1 METQTKNWT
10 ANIKMHYKSFMTIPF
25 IKMHSLGNDFVILDQ
40 RAQIYDYSPDMI
52 QKISD
57 RRLGVGCDQLII
69 LQSKTHPDA
78 DVFIRIFNADGQEVG
93 ACGNA
98 TRCIGALLSQENN
111 RPCHKVETQAGIL
124 ATETNASHQ
133 VTVDLGRPQFNWDKI
148 PLAQE
153 VDPLHLPLQFES
165 LKDPVAL
172 SVGNPHLVFFVYD
185 VDSIDLLHVGQSLTH
200 HPLFPEGINIEIIEK
215 IDDQTLKMRV
225 YERGAGITPACGT
238 GAAASVIA
246 AQKRGIVTKS
256 AITVLL
262 DGGTLKVDYQDTVK
276 ITGHVSLVFQ
286 GHLDTSFLQS

>member
-1 METQTKNWT
+1 MD
-10 ANIKMHYKSFMTIPF
+10 YKKSMTIPF
-25 IKMHSLGNDFVILDQ
+25 IKMHGLGNDFVILDQ
-40 RAQIYDYSPDMI
+40 RAQIHSYSPDMI

-69 LQSKTHPDA
+69 LTSSRAPDA

-98 TRCIGALLSQENN
+98 TRCIGALLSQEDN
-111 RPCHKVETQAGIL
+111 RPCHKVETQVGIL
-124 ATETNASHQ
+124 TTETKAPNQ
-133 VTVDLGRPQFNWDKI
+133 VTLDLGHPQFDWDKI

-185 VDSIDLLHVGQSLTH
+185 VDSIDLLHVGQRLTH
-200 HPLFPEGINIEIIEK
+200 HPLFPEGINVEIIEK

-246 AQKRGIVTKS
+246 AQRRGIITKS
-256 AITVLL
+256 PTTVLL
-262 DGGTLKVDYQDTVK
+262 DGGMLIVDYQDTVK

-286 GHLDTSFLQS
+286 GHLHTSFLPS